1 MKINMRLTK
10 CCLEIGKI
18 FEKLEVN
25 HGERLE
31 VLLQLATKIYIS
43 ADENPK
49 ELFIKYIEEL
59 YDALEEYANTN
70 GII

>member
-10 CCLEIGKI
+10 CCIEIGKI
-18 FEKLEVN
+18 FEQLEVG
-25 HGERLE
+25 HAERLE
-31 VLLQLATKIYIS
+31 VLLQIATKIYIS
-43 ADENPK
+43 ADESPK

-59 YDALEEYANTN
+59 YDAIEEHANTH